1 MPLGGKMSTL
11 SRLFRPLDYIRVK
24 HPEKP
29 KYDFFIPFC
38 LSATGTVGLM
48 LLPVT
53 PAILGDGGVVGI
65 FTGLLQM
72 LIGFYIAS
80 LAAIATFNK
89 KGMDQIMPGDPPT
102 LRVSLRGKIK
112 IDKLTRRRLLCL
124 MFGYLALL
132 SLFLYFIGSGAALV
146 NKSIR
151 LLVPETAFYWIKW
164 SLVGLY
170 LFLAANL
177 MVTTLLS
184 LFYMVDRIHRNDP
197 VLIKKQ

>member
-1 MPLGGKMSTL
+1 MSTL

-38 LSATGTVGLM
+38 LSATGTVSLM

-53 PAILGDGGVVGI
+53 PAILGDDGVVDI

-102 LRVSLRGKIK
+102 LRVSLRGK
-112 IDKLTRRRLLCL
+112 
-124 MFGYLALL
+124 
-132 SLFLYFIGSGAALV
+132 
-146 NKSIR
+146 
-151 LLVPETAFYWIKW
+151 
-164 SLVGLY
+164 
-170 LFLAANL
+170 
-177 MVTTLLS
+177 
-184 LFYMVDRIHRNDP
+184 
-197 VLIKKQ
+197 